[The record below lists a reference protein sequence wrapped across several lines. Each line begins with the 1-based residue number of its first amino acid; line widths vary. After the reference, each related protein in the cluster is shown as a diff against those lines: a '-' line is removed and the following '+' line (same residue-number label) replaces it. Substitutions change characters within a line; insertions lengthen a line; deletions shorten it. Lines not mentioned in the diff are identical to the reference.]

1 MSTLNKLEIF
11 NRNLD
16 DKKRRETF
24 RTNARII
31 EGCETAKLQ
40 AEATLIHR
48 NMIRKAN
55 DNT

>member
-48 NMIRKAN
+48 NMFRKAN